1 VAKASYLNPEG
12 IKMKNILLASTALV
26 LTAGVASAEIT
37 FSGTAGA
44 GIFKQGKIA
53 AVAPDTSAAAASA
66 LTAAFA
72 DWTAAFAA
80 NSAATAALAG
90 AASTTYNTLAAS
102 AADAAADLAAA
113 AAALGA
119 AQTKVDGK
127 AAVAAASHYSVYSGI
142 DINITASTTTDN
154 GMTISA
160 ATDMGAGSLLD
171 AGDRELDANTDDL
184 TAPEI
189 KISYAGV
196 TVELESEGVQ
206 DYYDGDL
213 DNYDIGISGSFG
225 DVAYGIAL
233 ETDRKG
239 GGSDYSATLGYS
251 SNGMAFTLNTNEVD
265 GADDLTSLSASYTMG
280 ALKAT
285 LKADNKGA
293 DKDVS
298 TLTLAYT
305 AGPATLTLSAA
316 NDKDN
321 AKNTNKGKRGSWD
334 ATVKYVAGAYTI
346 NATTNESDAW
356 NANVN
361 YDLGG
366 GASMVVGAD
375 STETSFAGVSFA
387 F

>member
-1 VAKASYLNPEG
+1 
-12 IKMKNILLASTALV
+12 MKKVLLATSALF

-53 AVAPDTSAAAASA
+53 AKAATKTSGNFTYYNATTNAIVEVADDSAAVTLGTGSFA
-66 LTAAFA
+66 LNGTNGTAA
-72 DWTAAFAA
+72 
-80 NSAATAALAG
+80 
-90 AASTTYNTLAAS
+90 TTGT
-102 AADAAADLAAA
+102 AAAD
-113 AAALGA
+113 
-119 AQTKVDGK
+119 
-127 AAVAAASHYSVYSGI
+127 HYSVYSGI
-142 DINITASTTTDN
+142 DINVSASTTTDN

-171 AGDRELDANTDDL
+171 AGDRELDAQGADL

-189 KISYAGV
+189 KIGYSGV

-213 DNYDIGISGSFG
+213 DNYDIGISGAMGAIS
-225 DVAYGIAL
+225 YGIAL

-239 GGSDYSATLGYS
+239 GGSDWSAMAKYSADGLS
-251 SNGMAFTLNTNEVD
+251 FSVLTNEVN
-265 GADDLTSLSASYTMG
+265 GSDDLTKVVASYAMG
-280 ALKAT
+280 DLT
-285 LKADNKGA
+285 
-293 DKDVS
+293 V
-298 TLTLAYT
+298 TLANDNVGSAKDISKLTVAYA
-305 AGPATLTLSAA
+305 AGPATFTVSAA
-316 NDKDN
+316 NDKDH
-321 AKNTNKGKRGSWD
+321 AKNTNKSKRQSYD
-334 ATVKYVAGAYTI
+334 LSVKYVTGAYTI

-356 NANVN
+356 NANVA

-366 GASMVVGAD
+366 GATMTVGAD

>member
-1 VAKASYLNPEG
+1 
-12 IKMKNILLASTALV
+12 MKKVLLATSALF
-26 LTAGVASAEIT
+26 LTAGVASAAEIT

-53 AVAPDTSAAAASA
+53 AKAAPTGAAK
-66 LTAAFA
+66 TAADEA
-72 DWTAAFAA
+72 
-80 NSAATAALAG
+80 
-90 AASTTYNTLAAS
+90 YNDAS
-102 AADAAADLAAA
+102 AALVTATGKYDAGKLSTADYVKALDKAYAAYVATQ
-113 AAALGA
+113 
-119 AQTKVDGK
+119 AQD
-127 AAVAAASHYSVYSGI
+127 AVAAADHYSVYSGI
-142 DINITASTTTDN
+142 DINIKASTTTDN

-171 AGDRELDANTDDL
+171 AADRELDAQTDDL
-184 TAPEI
+184 TAPEV
-189 KISYAGV
+189 KIAYAGV

-213 DNYDIGISGSFG
+213 DNYDIGISGAFG
-225 DVAYGIAL
+225 DLSYGIAL

-239 GGSDYSATLGYS
+239 GGSDYSATVGYS
-251 SNGMAFTLNTNEVD
+251 ANGMSLTLNTNEVD
-265 GADDLTSLSASYTMG
+265 GADDLTSISASYTMG

-293 DKDVS
+293 AKDVS

-321 AKNTNKGKRGSWD
+321 AGNTNKGKRGSWD
-334 ATVKYVAGAYTI
+334 ATIAYTTGAYTI